1 MELKQENNHLKEK
14 LRKMKE
20 SYKRNMT
27 NVTKEMKLIQ
37 GQVNRFEN
45 KVHTR
50 QPLAQFINASND
62 NVLEHNE
69 NQSEKKYRSYNR
81 DKENKKDSL
90 EAKTN
95 SLSRP
100 TKISFCEIDQTAKSS
115 SLSDYV

>member
-1 MELKQENNHLKEK
+1 
-14 LRKMKE
+14 
-20 SYKRNMT
+20 MT

-50 QPLAQFINASND
+50 QPFAQFINSGND
-62 NVLEHNE
+62 NVTAQNE
-69 NQSEKKYRSYNR
+69 NQSEKKYRSYR

-90 EAKTN
+90 EAKN
-95 SLSRP
+95 SSLSRP
-100 TKISFCEIDQTAKSS
+100 TKISFCETDQTAKSS